1 MSNAEET
8 DFVSVIEAVS
18 GHQREAKGEKPDE
31 PVMHHR
37 EDGTEVFTGAFV
49 TGASQPC
56 EECGEKAQWL
66 PRERVAESSGAGGWR
81 WMASQQRADVK
92 YPRSGAVAWVQVGET
107 E

>member
-56 EECGEKAQWL
+56 EERGEKAQWL
-66 PRERVAESSGAGGWR
+66 PRGEGGRVQWGR
-81 WMASQQRADVK
+81 WMEVDGLPAKS
-92 YPRSGAVAWVQVGET
+92 
-107 E
+107 